1 MQRLVKLADW
11 LIKHKFS
18 NFYSMYRILTPLIA
32 VFNFILFVPVAS
44 AQGLKNAPGKLGTT
58 AAKAGTESTGNIE
71 NVVGTGIRTALT
83 LVGLIFL
90 VLMVYAG
97 YLWMTARGEES
108 QIDKAKD
115 IISAALIGLV
125 VVLGAYAIT
134 TLVIS
139 RFGG

>member
-1 MQRLVKLADW
+1 MFRIFSFFLVLG
-11 LIKHKFS
+11 
-18 NFYSMYRILTPLIA
+18 NFFLSAPI
-32 VFNFILFVPVAS
+32 AS
-44 AQGLKNAPGKLGTT
+44 AQGLKNASGELGK
-58 AAKAGTESTGNIE
+58 AATKAGTSEGKLE
-71 NVVGTGIRTALT
+71 NLVGTGIRAALT

-97 YLWMTARGEES
+97 YLWMTARGDEG

-115 IISAALIGLV
+115 IISAALIGIV

>member
-1 MQRLVKLADW
+1 
-11 LIKHKFS
+11 
-18 NFYSMYRILTPLIA
+18 MYRILTPLIA
-32 VFNFILFVPVAS
+32 LLNFVLLVPVAS
-44 AQGLKNAPGKLGTT
+44 AQGLKNAAGKLGTT
-58 AAKAGTESTGNIE
+58 ATKAGTEGTGNLE
-71 NVVGTGIRTALT
+71 TVVGTGIRTALT

-108 QIDKAKD
+108 QIEKAKN
-115 IISAALIGLV
+115 IITAALIGLV